1 MDFFPGEAWRRA
13 EPEESFMVRRCS
25 SYDQC
30 NSDPMM
36 DEAAIIPNLAY
47 SRPTPSQCSVEPTTT
62 DRVLAVF
69 GPQDGCGD
77 DLQAEDERQIN
88 DKDQLSQ
95 DLMLAVNPGIEGTF
109 FGNLFDLNKECEMD
123 SELPASDDAALHNS
137 QSTENATI
145 LDAELKNRVVLGPA
159 EGRLNNHANDHG
171 GHKNGSRGMARLAV
185 PLKKALL
192 CPPVHKPKTPCNKK
206 LKL

>member
-13 EPEESFMVRRCS
+13 EPEESFMVSRCS

-30 NSDPMM
+30 KSDPMM

-69 GPQDGCGD
+69 GPQDGCKN

-95 DLMLAVNPGIEGTF
+95 DLMLGVNPGIEGTF
-109 FGNLFDLNKECEMD
+109 LEICL
-123 SELPASDDAALHNS
+123 
-137 QSTENATI
+137 I
-145 LDAELKNRVVLGPA
+145 
-159 EGRLNNHANDHG
+159 
-171 GHKNGSRGMARLAV
+171 
-185 PLKKALL
+185 
-192 CPPVHKPKTPCNKK
+192 
-206 LKL
+206 